1 MVTLATVRAS
11 FTEQVPTMERM
22 ARRHFLHLNPEARQE
37 AVTNTL
43 ALAWMFLYRLF
54 RQGRAEKP
62 EIVRS
67 CLWYAI
73 RQTKVGRTPQGC
85 PKKKDTLSPRW
96 VGPTRSAGFD
106 PDQFVSRN
114 TAVPDAV
121 IFKVDVPQF
130 MSTLNDRQRQMA
142 VDLAV
147 GMTTSEA
154 AKKHKLSAGRISQFR
169 KEFKAKFDQFFG
181 E

>member
-1 MVTLATVRAS
+1 MVTLAAVRES
-11 FTEQVPTMERM
+11 FTEQLPTMERM

-54 RQGRAEKP
+54 RQGRAHEP
-62 EIVRS
+62 EILRS
-67 CLWYAI
+67 CVWYAV

-85 PKKKDTLSPRW
+85 PKAKDALAPRW
-96 VGPTRSAGFD
+96 VGPTRLPNVD
-106 PDQFVSRN
+106 PDQFISRN
-114 TAVPDAV
+114 TPIPAAVS
-121 IFKVDVPQF
+121 FRVDVPEF
-130 MSTLNDRQRQMA
+130 MATLKVRQRQMA
-142 VDLAV
+142 VDLAS

-154 AKKHKLSAGRISQFR
+154 AKKYNLSAGRISQFR
-169 KEFKAKFDQFFG
+169 KEFKAKFDEFFG